1 MNNQFYTARDLN
13 FGDIIFM
20 LKASLTTIELA
31 IIAIAGGMLLGIL
44 VGIGRSSSNPILKL
58 ITKMYVELFRGIPIL
73 LQIFIFYYG
82 LKIFN
87 VKLPALF
94 SASISFI
101 FNVSANI
108 GETLKGIIL
117 SIPKN
122 QWESSTS
129 LGFSKLAQLW
139 YIIMPQVIR
148 AALPPSIGIMVGLI
162 KDTSLA
168 SIVGFVELT
177 RAGGLIMSVTMDPFK
192 IYPIIAIIYF
202 IICFFLTQSS
212 RWLEK
217 KLVIYN

>member
-13 FGDIIFM
+13 FGDILYM

-31 IIAIAGGMLLGIL
+31 LIAIIGGMLLGIII
-44 VGIGRSSSNPILKL
+44 GIGRSSSNTLLKMS
-58 ITKMYVELFRGIPIL
+58 TKIYVEFFRGIPIL

-82 LKIFN
+82 LKIFDI
-87 VKLPALF
+87 KLPALL
-94 SASISFI
+94 SASIAFI

-129 LGFSKLAQLW
+129 LGFSKFAQLW
-139 YIIMPQVIR
+139 YIILPQVIR
-148 AALPPSIGIMVGLI
+148 AAIPPTIGIMVGLI

-168 SIVGFVELT
+168 SIVGFIELT
-177 RAGGLIMSVTMDPFK
+177 RSGGLIMSVTMDPFI

-202 IICFFLTQSS
+202 VICFFLTQTS

-217 KLVIYN
+217 KVN